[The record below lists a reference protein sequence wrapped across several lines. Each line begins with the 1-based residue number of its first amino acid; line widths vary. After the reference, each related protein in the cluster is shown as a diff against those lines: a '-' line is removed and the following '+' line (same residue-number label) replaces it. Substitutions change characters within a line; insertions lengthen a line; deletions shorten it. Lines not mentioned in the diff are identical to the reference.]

1 MIVADT
7 SALLAV
13 VLDEANASRCRAAL
27 LATNEIVMSAG
38 TLAEALIVATSR
50 NVEEELGE
58 LVDGVGIVIVPITS
72 SSARRAAA
80 AYRRWGKGF
89 HPAGL
94 NFGDCFA
101 YELAA
106 ARDCALLYV
115 GNDFSRT
122 DIKSAL

>member
-80 AYRRWGKGF
+80 AYRRWGKGL

>member
-1 MIVADT
+1 M
-7 SALLAV
+7 LAV

>member
-72 SSARRAAA
+72 NSARRAAA

-122 DIKSAL
+122 DIVSAL

>member
-27 LATNEIVMSAG
+27 LATNDIVMSAG